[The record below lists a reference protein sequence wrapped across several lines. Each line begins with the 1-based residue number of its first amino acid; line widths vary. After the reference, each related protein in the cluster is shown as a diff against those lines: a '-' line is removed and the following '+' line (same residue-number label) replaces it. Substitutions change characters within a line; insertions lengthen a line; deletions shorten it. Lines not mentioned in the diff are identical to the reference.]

1 MKKYKVSIDGHT
13 ASYQYAIIQAG
24 SEQEALDIF
33 DSGNVEYEMV
43 YDDFEAGLNSE
54 VDVEEIKE
62 GSK

>member
-1 MKKYKVSIDGHT
+1 MKKYKVSIDGYT
-13 ASYQYAIIQAG
+13 ASCQYAIIQAE

-33 DSGNVEYEMV
+33 NSGNVEYEMV

-62 GSK
+62 GSR